1 MVSDPAAAASP
12 ARILLIR
19 GGAIGDFL
27 LTIPAIALL
36 RENFPDARLEILGY
50 PHITGMAVAAG
61 LADAVR
67 PLETA
72 ALARFFGDPRKTP
85 ALDPDWSAYFA
96 GFNLVVSHLFD
107 PDGFFAANLRRAGV
121 QRLVESVSKVDPAG
135 AHAARQLARGLESL
149 ALYLEDPAVRLCFDR
164 GEDMARVAEFQEDSE
179 GGRPPRPAPLV
190 LHPGSG
196 SPRKNWP
203 PERWAEVVTAL
214 FADDPGLD
222 LLLVGGEA
230 DEAAMG
236 TLTWALPPGRVTR
249 LHGAPLPTLGAVV
262 SRARLFLGHDSGI
275 SHLAAATG
283 CPCLLLFGPTDPDVW
298 APPHPGV
305 RVLRA
310 PGGNLTA
317 LDVATVRGALEETLG
332 RGPRSG
338 GRGPA

>member
-1 MVSDPAAAASP
+1 MDEAVPP
-12 ARILLIR
+12 RVLVIR

-27 LTIPAIALL
+27 LTVPAIALL
-36 RENFPDARLEILGY
+36 RESFPDARLEILGY
-50 PHITGMAVAAG
+50 PHIAEIAVAAG

-67 PLETA
+67 PLESGT
-72 ALARFFGDPRKTP
+72 LARFFGDPRQTP
-85 ALDPDWSAYFA
+85 TLDAEWSAYFA

-121 QRLVESVSKVDPAG
+121 KRLVEGIAKVDPGG

-149 ALYLEDPAVRLCFDR
+149 ALFLGDPAVRLGFDR
-164 GEDMARVAEFQEDSE
+164 GREAADLTGLEADFYA
-179 GGRPPRPAPLV
+179 GGVPGKNGPLV

-203 PERWAEVVTAL
+203 VERWAEVMNAL
-214 FADDPGLD
+214 LAAADSRRV
-222 LLLVGGEA
+222 LLVGGEA
-230 DEAAMG
+230 DGRAMDF
-236 TLTWALPPGRVTR
+236 LTRELPAGRVGG
-249 LHGAPLPTLGAVV
+249 LHDMPLPMVGATAA
-262 SRARLFLGHDSGI
+262 RAELFLGHDSGI

-310 PGGNLTA
+310 PGGEMAA
-317 LDVATVRGALEETLG
+317 LDVKTVRRAAAEMTNDE
-332 RGPRSG
+332 
-338 GRGPA
+338 

>member
-1 MVSDPAAAASP
+1 MV
-12 ARILLIR
+12 IR

-27 LTIPAIALL
+27 LTVPAIALL

-50 PHITGMAVAAG
+50 PHIAEIAVAAG

-67 PLETA
+67 PLESGT
-72 ALARFFGDPRKTP
+72 LARFFGDPRRTP
-85 ALDPDWSAYFA
+85 ALDTDWSAYFA

-121 QRLVESVSKVDPAG
+121 KRLVESVAKVDPEG

-164 GEDMARVAEFQEDSE
+164 GQRAAEITELDEDFYAGKVPDENST
-179 GGRPPRPAPLV
+179 LV

-203 PERWAEVVTAL
+203 VERWVEVMSAL
-214 FADDPGLD
+214 LEADDNRRVLM
-222 LLLVGGEA
+222 VGGEA
-230 DEAAMG
+230 DGQAMDF
-236 TLTWALPPGRVTR
+236 LMRALPAGRVGG
-249 LHGAPLPTLGAVV
+249 LHDMPLPMIGATAA
-262 SRARLFLGHDSGI
+262 RAELFLGHDSGI

-298 APPHPGV
+298 APPHPNA
-305 RVLRA
+305 RILRA
-310 PGGNLTA
+310 PGGDLEA
-317 LDVATVRGALEETLG
+317 LDVETVLAALRGMTNDQ
-332 RGPRSG
+332 
-338 GRGPA
+338 